1 MGLMIDG
8 VWHQQWYDTSSTGG
22 RFVRK
27 DSIYR
32 HWVTPD
38 GGAGPSGRAGFA
50 AEPGRYHL
58 YVSLACP
65 WAHRT
70 LIMRALKS
78 LEDMV
83 SVSVVNW
90 LMREDGWTFADGPG
104 VVADPVNGALFLR
117 EIYTAD
123 DPNYTGSVTV
133 PILWDKL
140 TGKVVNNESSEI
152 LRMLGSAFDQV
163 GASPGDYYPEPLQ
176 PEIDALNRRIYDT
189 VNNGVY
195 RAGFATSQEAYAEAF
210 ESLFETLDWLEERL
224 SSRRFLLG
232 EPLTEADIRLFP
244 TLIRFDP
251 VYFSHFKCNLR
262 RIVDYPNLWRY
273 TREIYQLPGVAK
285 TVNIQHIKGHYFQ
298 SHSTINPT
306 GIVPLGPKIEYF
318 HP

>member
-70 LIMRALKS
+70 LIMRALKR
-78 LEDMV
+78 LEEMV

-152 LRMLGSAFDQV
+152 LRMLGSAFDHV

-176 PEIDALNRRIYDT
+176 PEIDALRLQNAQLETARR
-189 VNNGVY
+189 
-195 RAGFATSQEAYAEAF
+195 
-210 ESLFETLDWLEERL
+210 LFRGEL
-224 SSRRFLLG
+224 LLG
-232 EPLTEADIRLFP
+232 
-244 TLIRFDP
+244 
-251 VYFSHFKCNLR
+251 S
-262 RIVDYPNLWRY
+262 IVELA
-273 TREIYQLPGVAK
+273 Q
-285 TVNIQHIKGHYFQ
+285 
-298 SHSTINPT
+298 
-306 GIVPLGPKIEYF
+306 
-318 HP
+318 